1 MEEQNTYTSYLC
13 MDCAMVLAKGEV
25 EDPEPNWDE
34 AEEALKNLNPREV
47 TFGSLDEDYN
57 AEDEEAGIDTFS
69 REECYA
75 CGTRQGGT
83 RYTVT
88 IWEN

>member
-1 MEEQNTYTSYLC
+1 MEEQNTYTSCLC
-13 MDCAMVLAKGEV
+13 MDCAMVLANGEV
-25 EDPEPNWDE
+25 EDPGLDWDE
-34 AEEALKNLNPREV
+34 EEALKNLNPGEV
-47 TFGSLDEDYN
+47 TFGSLDEGYD
-57 AEDEEAGIDTFS
+57 AEDEEVGIDTFS